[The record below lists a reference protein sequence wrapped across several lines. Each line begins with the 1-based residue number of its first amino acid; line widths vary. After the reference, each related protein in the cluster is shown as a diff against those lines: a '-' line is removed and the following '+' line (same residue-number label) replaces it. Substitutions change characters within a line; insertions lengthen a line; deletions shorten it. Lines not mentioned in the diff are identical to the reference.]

1 MYASDVMTTRFMTL
15 KPEHTIAEAVNRFQA
30 ASREQ
35 GKNVFGLMVTD
46 DADRLVGM
54 LSMYDILLFVQ
65 PRHANIWHELEDGE
79 QATLFRDLLG
89 RVKSIRVG
97 ELMTTD
103 VVTITPQS
111 HLLAIVDIM
120 IKRHIRRLPVVRDQ
134 EVIGIV
140 YISDLFYHLL
150 QQYLGVPGGGRSCQ

>member
-1 MYASDVMTTRFMTL
+1 MHASDVMTTRFMTM
-15 KPEHTIAEAVNRFQA
+15 KPENTISEAVNRFQA

-65 PRHANIWHELEDGE
+65 PRHANIWQELEAAE
-79 QATLFRDLLG
+79 QANAFREMLW

-97 ELMTTD
+97 DLMTTD
-103 VVTITPQS
+103 VVTITPQT
-111 HLLAIVDIM
+111 HLMAIVDIM

-134 EVIGIV
+134 EVVGIV

-150 QQYLGVPGGGRSCQ
+150 KQYLG

>member
-1 MYASDVMTTRFMTL
+1 MHATDVMTTRYMTL
-15 KPEHTIAEAVNRFQA
+15 KPDNTITEAVKRFQA

-35 GKNVFGLMVTD
+35 EKNVFGLMVTD
-46 DADRLVGM
+46 DTDRLVGM

-65 PRHANIWHELEDGE
+65 PRHANIWQELEDEE
-79 QATLFRDLLG
+79 QAGAFTELLG

-97 ELMTTD
+97 DLMTTD
-103 VVTITPQS
+103 VVTISPQT

-134 EVIGIV
+134 EVVGIV
-140 YISDLFYHLL
+140 YISDLFFHLL
-150 QQYLGVPGGGRSCQ
+150 QQYLGE

>member
-1 MYASDVMTTRFMTL
+1 MHATDVMTTRFMTL
-15 KPEHTIAEAVNRFQA
+15 KPDNTITEAVDCFQT

-46 DADRLVGM
+46 DTDRLVGM

-65 PRHANIWHELEDGE
+65 PRHANIWPELEDDE
-79 QATLFRDLLG
+79 QANAFRELLG

-97 ELMTTD
+97 DLMTTD
-103 VVTITPQS
+103 VVTITPQT

-120 IKRHIRRLPVVRDQ
+120 IKRHIRRLPVVHDQ
-134 EVIGIV
+134 EVVGIV

-150 QQYLGVPGGGRSCQ
+150 QQYLG

>member
-1 MYASDVMTTRFMTL
+1 MFASDVMTTQFVTL
-15 KPEHTIAEAVNRFQA
+15 RPENTITEAVKRFQS

-46 DADRLVGM
+46 DNEQLVGM

-65 PRHANIWHELEDGE
+65 PRHAEIWQELADKE
-79 QATLFRDLLG
+79 QATAFGELLG

-97 ELMTTD
+97 DLMTTE
-103 VVTITPQS
+103 VTTITPQT
-111 HLLAIVDIM
+111 HLMTIVDIM
-120 IKRHIRRLPVVRDQ
+120 IKRHIRRLPVVSEG
-134 EVIGIV
+134 EVVGIV

-150 QQYLGVPGGGRSCQ
+150 KQYLTS

>member
-1 MYASDVMTTRFMTL
+1 MYATDVMTTRFITL
-15 KPEHTIAEAVNRFQA
+15 KPDNTISEAVTRFQS
-30 ASREQ
+30 ASLEQ

-46 DADRLVGM
+46 DTDRLVGM

-65 PRHANIWHELEDGE
+65 PRHANIWQELEDDE
-79 QATLFRDLLG
+79 QASAFGELLG

-97 ELMTTD
+97 DLMTTD
-103 VVTITPQS
+103 VVTITPQT

-120 IKRHIRRLPVVRDQ
+120 IKRHVRRLPVVRDQ
-134 EVIGIV
+134 EVVGIV

-150 QQYLGVPGGGRSCQ
+150 QQYLG